1 MWRGE
6 GGREWGVWRGEGGRE
21 WGVWRGEGGR
31 EWGVWRGEGGREWA
45 VKGEDSSALQLPY
58 CVTIVFIL
66 AAAIRKKI
74 ELNAH
79 TKDET
84 YLNHIRT

>member
-1 MWRGE
+1 MSGE
-6 GGREWGVWRGEGGRE
+6 CGGVRVEESGECGEVRVGESGKCGGVRVEESGQL
-21 WGVWRGEGGR
+21 
-31 EWGVWRGEGGREWA
+31 
-45 VKGEDSSALQLPY
+45 KGEDSSALQLPY

>member
-1 MWRGE
+1 MRGAE
-6 GGREWGVWRGEGGRE
+6 IDRSDVVGRWGVHVGEWG
-21 WGVWRGEGGR
+21 GVRVEESR
-31 EWGVWRGEGGREWA
+31 RL
-45 VKGEDSSALQLPY
+45 KGEDGSALQLPHS
-58 CVTIVFIL
+58 VTIVFII